1 MAPLALLV
9 MLIIGSPA
17 AASAQSLVF
26 EPRVGVVFSGPLVE
40 DSLILP
46 IEGDDRERS
55 APVRAIPDPAPVVS
69 LELRAPSGKSLEM
82 RAEAGLT
89 LARLRGEDEA
99 AEWDIQDLR
108 VAHAV
113 FGVRYERAVFEP
125 RYETPRFVHVRG
137 GLGAIRYSSSDSGIF
152 SEGAE
157 LKALLEAGAG
167 ATLPVGGY
175 AVTLGASGQWHR
187 FSTVALRS
195 EGGVD
200 GVVWRAIL
208 QIGVIFGGS
217 DTGGVD
223 G

>member
-9 MLIIGSPA
+9 MLIVGFPASA
-17 AASAQSLVF
+17 AAQSVVF

-46 IEGDDRERS
+46 IEDDDRERS

-69 LELRAPSGKSLEM
+69 LELRAPSGRSVEM

-89 LARLRGEDEA
+89 FARLRGEDAA

-108 VAHAV
+108 VAHAI
-113 FGVRYERAVFEP
+113 FGVRYDLAS
-125 RYETPRFVHVRG
+125 TVHVQG
-137 GLGAIRYSSSDSGIF
+137 GLGGIRYSSSGRGIF

-157 LKALLEAGAG
+157 LKALLQAGAG
-167 ATLPVGGY
+167 TTLPVGGHV
-175 AVTLGASGQWHR
+175 VTLGASGQWHR
-187 FSTVALRS
+187 FSTFALRR
-195 EGGVD
+195 EGGLD
-200 GVVWRAIL
+200 GAVWRALL

-217 DTGGVD
+217 DSGGAD
-223 G
+223 R